1 MFFNEKIF
9 DDDKFYLFDRFLES
23 NQNFTTEHVEIV
35 KIPFVRNSRFFKFF
49 FLISQIPGFFFFAL
63 TVKFQV
69 FPGKVA
75 TMLRS

>member
-49 FLISQIPGFFFFAL
+49 F
-63 TVKFQV
+63 
-69 FPGKVA
+69 
-75 TMLRS
+75 